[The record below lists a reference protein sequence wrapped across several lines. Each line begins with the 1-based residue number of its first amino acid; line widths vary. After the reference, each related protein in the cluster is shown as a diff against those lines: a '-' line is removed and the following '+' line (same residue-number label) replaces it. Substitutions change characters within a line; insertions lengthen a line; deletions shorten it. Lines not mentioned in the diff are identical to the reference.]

1 MSTEQNQIERRVLAI
16 EGCELRADEAD
27 GKPKIRGYAA
37 VFDKWSENLGYFREK
52 IARGAFSESLA
63 RNDDVFALMDH
74 DHSLVLGRRKAKTLE
89 VREDDKGLFV
99 EIDPPD
105 TQLGRDILTSL
116 KRGDLDKMSF
126 GFYTRKQ
133 EWKEMPD
140 GNMERTLLAVDLFDV
155 SVVTMPAYPDTS
167 VGVRAMNEAKKAVPP
182 VDDGEIDRA
191 EARLKLAVA

>member
-1 MSTEQNQIERRVLAI
+1 MKDQIERRVLNL
-16 EGCELRADEAD
+16 EGCELRADDVD
-27 GKPKIRGYAA
+27 GKQKIRGYAA

-52 IARGAFSESLA
+52 IARGAFAESLS

-89 VREDDKGLFV
+89 VREDEKGLYV

-133 EWKEMPD
+133 EWKELPD
-140 GNMERTLLAVDLFDV
+140 GKMERTLTAVDLFDV
-155 SVVTMPAYPDTS
+155 SIVTMPAYPDTS
-167 VGVRAMNEAKKAVPP
+167 VAVRSLEQYKKEAMPEPEP
-182 VDDGEIDRA
+182 DTGEIELA
-191 EARLKLAVA
+191 EARLKLVG